1 MIRSMNLEAW
11 SHSPSAIS
19 LNSFERGS
27 ELIPVAI
34 LLKYRYRKAA
44 KVSPARAWLRSSR
57 SVGSFLTDKTGRTIA
72 WSPGVFLALFQQ
84 PDVVEITKQ
93 NAGGTEILNVS
104 SRATSALLSAYL
116 TLVRPPN
123 TIMIGLAV
131 VIGEAIGLGKLP
143 GLREA
148 VFGFLTASLMMAGTM
163 VANDVYDV
171 EIDKVNSPQR
181 PLPSG
186 TVKTGDATLLA
197 VALSVAAMGFSAL
210 LGLWTF
216 LTALLALA
224 LMVYYNTKGKK
235 TGLIGNAVVSFNVA
249 LPFFYGGLAV
259 SKISPLLFIFSVVAF
274 LANFGREVAKGIV
287 DVKGDSL
294 RQVRTLAVV
303 RGTKVAA
310 SASAALFVIAVLLS
324 FLPPFLESISW
335 LYYPPVIV
343 ADVGFLYSSYRLMSN
358 QTPENIRS
366 VKGHVLLWMLL
377 GLVGFLLGGAA
388 LV

>member
-1 MIRSMNLEAW
+1 
-11 SHSPSAIS
+11 
-19 LNSFERGS
+19 
-27 ELIPVAI
+27 
-34 LLKYRYRKAA
+34 
-44 KVSPARAWLRSSR
+44 
-57 SVGSFLTDKTGRTIA
+57 
-72 WSPGVFLALFQQ
+72 
-84 PDVVEITKQ
+84 
-93 NAGGTEILNVS
+93 
-104 SRATSALLSAYL
+104 L
-116 TLVRPPN
+116 TLIRPPN
-123 TIMIGLAV
+123 TIMIGLGV

-143 GLREA
+143 GLPEA

-186 TVKTGDATLLA
+186 TVRTRDAVVLA
-197 VALSVAAMGFSAL
+197 VALSVAAIGFSAL

-224 LMVYYNTKGKK
+224 LMVYYNTRGKK

-259 SKISPLLFIFSVVAF
+259 NSIGPLLFIFSVVAF
-274 LANFGREVAKGIV
+274 LANFAREVAKGIA
-287 DVKGDSL
+287 DVKGDNL

-310 SASAALFVIAVLLS
+310 LTSTGLFIIAVLLS
-324 FLPPFLESISW
+324 FLPPFLETISW
-335 LYYPPVIV
+335 LYFPPVII
-343 ADVGFLYSSYRLMSN
+343 ADVGFLYSAYRLVGD
-358 QTPENIRS
+358 QTPENVRA
-366 VKGHVLLWMLL
+366 VKRQVLLWMLL

-388 LV
+388 IL

>member
-1 MIRSMNLEAW
+1 
-11 SHSPSAIS
+11 
-19 LNSFERGS
+19 
-27 ELIPVAI
+27 
-34 LLKYRYRKAA
+34 
-44 KVSPARAWLRSSR
+44 
-57 SVGSFLTDKTGRTIA
+57 
-72 WSPGVFLALFQQ
+72 
-84 PDVVEITKQ
+84 
-93 NAGGTEILNVS
+93 
-104 SRATSALLSAYL
+104 
-116 TLVRPPN
+116 
-123 TIMIGLAV
+123 MIGLGV
-131 VIGEAIGLGKLP
+131 VIGEAIGLGKPP
-143 GLREA
+143 GLPEA

-186 TVKTGDATLLA
+186 TVKTRDAVVLA

-224 LMVYYNTKGKK
+224 LMVYYNTRGKK

-259 SKISPLLFIFSVVAF
+259 NSIRPLLFIFSVVAF
-274 LANFGREVAKGIV
+274 LANFAREIAKGIA

-294 RQVRTLAVV
+294 RQVQTLAVV

-310 SASAALFVIAVLLS
+310 FASAGLFVIAVLLS
-324 FLPPFLESISW
+324 FLPPLLETISW
-335 LYYPPVIV
+335 LYFPPVV
-343 ADVGFLYSSYRLMSN
+343 AADVGFLYSASKLANN
-358 QTPENIRS
+358 QTPENVRA
-366 VKGHVLLWMLL
+366 VKRHVLLWMLL

-388 LV
+388 LL

>member
-1 MIRSMNLEAW
+1 
-11 SHSPSAIS
+11 
-19 LNSFERGS
+19 
-27 ELIPVAI
+27 
-34 LLKYRYRKAA
+34 
-44 KVSPARAWLRSSR
+44 
-57 SVGSFLTDKTGRTIA
+57 LT
-72 WSPGVFLALFQQ
+72 S
-84 PDVVEITKQ
+84 
-93 NAGGTEILNVS
+93 
-104 SRATSALLSAYL
+104 YL
-116 TLVRPPN
+116 TLIRPPN
-123 TIMIGLAV
+123 TLLIGLGV

-143 GLREA
+143 GLPEA

-171 EIDKVNSPQR
+171 ETDRVNSPQR

-186 TVKTGDATLLA
+186 TVKTRDAVVLA
-197 VALSVAAMGFSAL
+197 VALSVAAIGFSAL

-224 LMVYYNTKGKK
+224 LMVYYNTRGKK

-259 SKISPLLFIFSVVAF
+259 NSIRPLLFIFSVVAF
-274 LANFGREVAKGIV
+274 LANFGREVAKGIA

-310 SASAALFVIAVLLS
+310 LASAGLFVIAVLLS
-324 FLPPFLESISW
+324 FLPPFLETISW
-335 LYYPPVIV
+335 LYFPPVIV
-343 ADVGFLYSSYRLMSN
+343 TDVGFLYSAYRLVGN
-358 QTPENIRS
+358 QTPENVRA
-366 VKGHVLLWMLL
+366 VKRHVLLWMLL

-388 LV
+388 LL

>member
-1 MIRSMNLEAW
+1 
-11 SHSPSAIS
+11 
-19 LNSFERGS
+19 
-27 ELIPVAI
+27 
-34 LLKYRYRKAA
+34 
-44 KVSPARAWLRSSR
+44 
-57 SVGSFLTDKTGRTIA
+57 
-72 WSPGVFLALFQQ
+72 
-84 PDVVEITKQ
+84 
-93 NAGGTEILNVS
+93 
-104 SRATSALLSAYL
+104 
-116 TLVRPPN
+116 
-123 TIMIGLAV
+123 MIGLGV

-171 EIDKVNSPQR
+171 EIDRVNSPQR

-186 TVKTGDATLLA
+186 TVKTRDALVLA
-197 VALSVAAMGFSAL
+197 VALSVAALGFSAL

-224 LMVYYNTKGKK
+224 LMAYYNTRGKK

-259 SKISPLLFIFSVVAF
+259 NSIRPLLFIFSVVAF
-274 LANFGREVAKGIV
+274 LANFAREVAKGIA

-303 RGTKVAA
+303 KGTRVAA
-310 SASAALFVIAVLLS
+310 LASAGLFVIAVLLS
-324 FLPPFLESISW
+324 FLPPFLETISW
-335 LYYPPVIV
+335 LYFPPVII
-343 ADVGFLYSSYRLMSN
+343 ADVGFLYSAYRLVGD
-358 QTPENIRS
+358 QTPENVRA
-366 VKGHVLLWMLL
+366 VKRHVLLWMLL

-388 LV
+388 IL

>member
-1 MIRSMNLEAW
+1 MLWKSQSR
-11 SHSPSAIS
+11 
-19 LNSFERGS
+19 
-27 ELIPVAI
+27 
-34 LLKYRYRKAA
+34 
-44 KVSPARAWLRSSR
+44 ARWRDGALR
-57 SVGSFLTDKTGRTIA
+57 
-72 WSPGVFLALFQQ
+72 
-84 PDVVEITKQ
+84 
-93 NAGGTEILNVS
+93 VS
-104 SRATSALLSAYL
+104 SRATSGALTAYL
-116 TLVRPPN
+116 TLIRPPN
-123 TIMIGLAV
+123 TIMIGLGV

-143 GLREA
+143 GLPEA

-186 TVKTGDATLLA
+186 TVKTRTA
-197 VALSVAAMGFSAL
+197 VALAGALSLAAVGFSAL
-210 LGLWTF
+210 LGLWTV

-224 LMVYYNTKGKK
+224 LMVYYNTRGKK

-259 SKISPLLFIFSVVAF
+259 NSIRPLLFIFSVVAF
-274 LANFGREVAKGIV
+274 LANFAREIAKGIA

-310 SASAALFVIAVLLS
+310 LASTGLFIIAVLLS
-324 FLPPFLESISW
+324 FLPPFLETISW
-335 LYYPPVIV
+335 LYFPPVII
-343 ADVGFLYSSYRLMSN
+343 ADVGFLYSAYRLVGN
-358 QTPENIRS
+358 QTPENVRA
-366 VKGHVLLWMLL
+366 VKRHVLLWMLL

-388 LV
+388 LF

>member
-1 MIRSMNLEAW
+1 
-11 SHSPSAIS
+11 
-19 LNSFERGS
+19 
-27 ELIPVAI
+27 
-34 LLKYRYRKAA
+34 
-44 KVSPARAWLRSSR
+44 
-57 SVGSFLTDKTGRTIA
+57 
-72 WSPGVFLALFQQ
+72 
-84 PDVVEITKQ
+84 
-93 NAGGTEILNVS
+93 
-104 SRATSALLSAYL
+104 
-116 TLVRPPN
+116 
-123 TIMIGLAV
+123 MIGLGV
-131 VIGEAIGLGKLP
+131 VIGEAIAIAPKLP
-143 GLREA
+143 GIQAA

-171 EIDKVNSPQR
+171 EIDRVNSPQR

-186 TVKTGDATLLA
+186 IVKTREAIVLA
-197 VALSVAAMGFSAL
+197 VALSGASIGFSAL

-224 LMVYYNTKGKK
+224 LMVYYNTEGKK

-259 SKISPLLFIFSVVAF
+259 NSIRPLLFIFSVVAF
-274 LANFGREVAKGIV
+274 LANFGREVAKGIA

-303 RGTKVAA
+303 KGTKIAAVA
-310 SASAALFVIAVLLS
+310 SAGLFVAAVLLS
-324 FLPPFLESISW
+324 FIPPFLERISW

-343 ADVGFLYSSYRLMSN
+343 ADVGFLYSSYRLVSN
-358 QTPENIRS
+358 QTVENVRA

-388 LV
+388 LL

>member
-1 MIRSMNLEAW
+1 
-11 SHSPSAIS
+11 
-19 LNSFERGS
+19 
-27 ELIPVAI
+27 
-34 LLKYRYRKAA
+34 
-44 KVSPARAWLRSSR
+44 
-57 SVGSFLTDKTGRTIA
+57 LT
-72 WSPGVFLALFQQ
+72 S
-84 PDVVEITKQ
+84 
-93 NAGGTEILNVS
+93 
-104 SRATSALLSAYL
+104 YL
-116 TLVRPPN
+116 TLIRPPN
-123 TIMIGLAV
+123 TLLIGLGV

-143 GLREA
+143 GLPEA

-171 EIDKVNSPQR
+171 ETDRVNSPQR

-186 TVKTGDATLLA
+186 TVKTRDAVVLA
-197 VALSVAAMGFSAL
+197 VALSVAAIGFSAL

-224 LMVYYNTKGKK
+224 LMVYYNTRGKR

-259 SKISPLLFIFSVVAF
+259 NSIRPLLFIFSVVAF
-274 LANFGREVAKGIV
+274 LANFAREIAKGIA

-310 SASAALFVIAVLLS
+310 IASAGLFVIAVLLS
-324 FLPPFLESISW
+324 FLPPFLETISW
-335 LYYPPVIV
+335 LYFPPVIA
-343 ADVGFLYSSYRLMSN
+343 ADVGFLYSASRLVSN
-358 QTPENIRS
+358 QTPENVRA

-388 LV
+388 LL